1 MTIWYSGPFVERLTK
16 SIVEL
21 CASRG
26 IIKDRLFDVEDL
38 EERWKKSAPQYMA
51 DSVPEIARYPMVAI
65 AWAAYYGIGAAVL
78 WDAAWEKV
86 KDIDDLYVYIRDVV
100 TDKDYRQMG
109 YGTDCVR
116 GLCADL
122 KTDTNRIFLLC
133 GDLKTE
139 RFYQKSGFVRKGYI
153 QQGIVEL

>member
-86 KDIDDLYVYIRDVV
+86 KDIDDLYVYIRDV
-100 TDKDYRQMG
+100 RG
-109 YGTDCVR
+109 YDCMDEYVWI
-116 GLCADL
+116 L
-122 KTDTNRIFLLC
+122 
-133 GDLKTE
+133 
-139 RFYQKSGFVRKGYI
+139 SSM
-153 QQGIVEL
+153 